1 MSISKCYFKHKVTTN
16 RLLFPP
22 QQAEALDSRVR
33 VLSEQLE
40 NQMEL
45 QRESN
50 RRAKQAE
57 ADLMDVQARLRS
69 AEGEL
74 AAGDVLRDGFKT
86 DKEMVRITNSFLIGQ
101 DKGLSVNENKKP

>member
-1 MSISKCYFKHKVTTN
+1 MLSASLNKKMSISLCPSFT
-16 RLLFPP
+16 

-45 QRESN
+45 QRESSH
-50 RRAKQAE
+50 RAKQAE

-86 DKEMVRITNSFLIGQ
+86 DKEMVRITNRIGCSQ
-101 DKGLSVNENKKP
+101 DGSEM